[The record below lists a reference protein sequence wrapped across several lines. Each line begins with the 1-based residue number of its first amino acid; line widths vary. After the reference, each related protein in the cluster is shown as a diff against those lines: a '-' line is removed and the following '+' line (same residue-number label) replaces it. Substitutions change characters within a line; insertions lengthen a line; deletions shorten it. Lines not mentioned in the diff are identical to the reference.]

1 MRNDCYF
8 CKNNGKLLDMM
19 DNAVPDVVKTNLI
32 GTRVYFEIPTDDKVD
47 FSVRRKI
54 ILDAYDILLQ
64 RNGGIIAVY
73 NDFIGANVEITRKI
87 SRKKASN
94 NSVRKWQSTYA
105 ILKILDVVKYASA
118 DEIIHLPAKQG
129 MQQDNGFAYII
140 PLRYEFKHPKKSY
153 LNFTVELVVGEK
165 VLEKGD
171 KKYVQYSVELMEI
184 KKSEN
189 S

>member
-1 MRNDCYF
+1 MKETD
-8 CKNNGKLLDMM
+8 
-19 DNAVPDVVKTNLI
+19 VPAIIKTNLI
-32 GTRVYFEIPTDDKVD
+32 GTRVYFEIPTDDNID
-47 FSVRRKI
+47 YSVRQKI

-64 RNGGIIAVY
+64 RNGGNISVF

-105 ILKILDVVKYASA
+105 ILKVLDVVKYASA
-118 DEIIHLPAKQG
+118 DEIIHLPSKHG
-129 MQQDNGFAYII
+129 MQQESGFSYVI
-140 PLRYEFKHPKKSY
+140 PLYYEFKHPKKSY